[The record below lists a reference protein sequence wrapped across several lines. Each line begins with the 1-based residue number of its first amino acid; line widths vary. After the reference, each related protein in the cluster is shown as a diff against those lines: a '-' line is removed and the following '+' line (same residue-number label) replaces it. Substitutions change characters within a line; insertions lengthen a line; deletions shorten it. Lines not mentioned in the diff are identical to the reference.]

1 MSPAAHPLP
10 LEGVQGWERA
20 LGKREHEPQAARRA
34 PGADQLARGVL
45 IGLLA
50 AANVMRAF
58 CHPPSLGK
66 GRSL

>member
-34 PGADQLARGVL
+34 PGAD
-45 IGLLA
+45 
-50 AANVMRAF
+50 
-58 CHPPSLGK
+58 
-66 GRSL
+66 